1 MTEFEIFQ
9 KLPQCDTQTQS
20 EQIQLENGTH
30 RLAQC
35 GVTTDLRFVKNAISQ
50 KQDKV
55 KHNKTRYV
63 CIVFIYSIRDE

>member
-35 GVTTDLRFVKNAISQ
+35 GVTTDLRFVKKCNISE
-50 KQDKV
+50 
-55 KHNKTRYV
+55 TR
-63 CIVFIYSIRDE
+63 